1 VLPWTKLIPFCAELQ
16 RTRKTKETV
25 AKEIEFACKPIKH
38 RAQPG
43 KTLSERCLATR
54 PAKVC
59 RATFTAMRSEIE
71 QAVKLLQRGGDAALE
86 QALILL
92 QNTVFS
98 FSMRVCGQRE
108 DAEDTMQEVLLKSV
122 PHLPRF
128 DSPKALVVWLY
139 KVAKNRCLMSR
150 RRSKFAPQQD
160 LSLEDLMPDR
170 KELEQMGSEG
180 SINPEAFAIRSEEA
194 GRLRDAIQ
202 KLPPQ
207 YRIVLVLRDMEGL
220 TDDEVAEITGLR
232 SGTVRVRLH
241 RARLFVRK
249 ELVKGLKPRS
259 RKGAVALRAPSQ
271 EQPSNQQPRPARC
284 KAMFAELSNY
294 LDEQLDDS
302 LCEELE
308 RHLAGCEPCQVFLSS
323 LEATIEQ
330 CRMAPKEGPET
341 KKAVQLRKQ
350 VRRDYEQA
358 LAVVRPK
365 LSPSF

>member
-1 VLPWTKLIPFCAELQ
+1 
-16 RTRKTKETV
+16 
-25 AKEIEFACKPIKH
+25 
-38 RAQPG
+38 
-43 KTLSERCLATR
+43 
-54 PAKVC
+54 
-59 RATFTAMRSEIE
+59 MRSEIE
-71 QAVKLLQRGGDAALE
+71 HAVRLLQRGDDAALE
-86 QALILL
+86 QALALL

-122 PHLPRF
+122 PHLPKF

-150 RRSKFAPQQD
+150 RRSKFAPKQD
-160 LSLEDLMPDR
+160 LSLEELMPAR
-170 KELEQMGSEG
+170 KELEQLGTDG

-202 KLPPQ
+202 RLPPQ

-220 TDDEVAEITGLR
+220 TDEEVAEITGLR

-249 ELVKGLKPRS
+249 ELMKGLKPRS
-259 RKGAVALRAPSQ
+259 GRAAVAWRASSR
-271 EQPSNQQPRPARC
+271 EQLGSEQPRPARC

-308 RHLAGCEPCQVFLSS
+308 RHLGGCEPCKAFLSS

-330 CRMAPKEGPET
+330 CRTSPAECPSS
-341 KKAVQLRKQ
+341 KKAVRLRKQ
-350 VRRDYEQA
+350 LLKNYEQT

-365 LSPSF
+365 L